1 MSEKDYLYDLEDI
14 KRLLPHRYP
23 FLLVDRIISIDQEK
37 KKIIGIKNITSD
49 EPFFPGHFPHKMVM
63 PGVLII
69 EAMAQCG
76 GILTLSQMEH
86 PENMNVLFTNITNCH
101 FHDKV
106 TPGDQL
112 RFELDLIKFKMSIC
126 KMKGSVYV
134 EDKLVCTAVI
144 AAAIL
149 PRYQ

>member
-1 MSEKDYLYDLEDI
+1 MSGKDYLYDSEDI

-37 KKIIGIKNITSD
+37 KKIIGIKNVTAN
-49 EPFFPGHFPHKMVM
+49 EPYFPGHFPHKMVM
-63 PGVLII
+63 PGVLIV

-101 FHDKV
+101 FHDMV
-106 TPGDQL
+106 IPGEQL

-134 EDKLVCTAVI
+134 EDKLVCSAII

-149 PRYQ
+149 PRQ